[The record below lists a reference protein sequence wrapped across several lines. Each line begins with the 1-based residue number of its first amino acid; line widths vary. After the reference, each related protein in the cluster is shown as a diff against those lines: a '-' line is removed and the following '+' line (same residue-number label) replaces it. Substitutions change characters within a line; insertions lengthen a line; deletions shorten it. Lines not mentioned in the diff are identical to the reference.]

1 MEALFVGLHDINFF
15 KNNQIQQKSDTFCAK
30 PFFLLICLE
39 VEIIETMQQMNIVI
53 TRRSE
58 VNKRLKEHD

>member
-1 MEALFVGLHDINFF
+1 MTVLNVGLHYINSF

-30 PFFLLICLE
+30 QFLLIVFLE
-39 VEIIETMQQMNIVI
+39 VEIIETMQQVTIVT

>member
-1 MEALFVGLHDINFF
+1 MEALFVGLHYINSF

-30 PFFLLICLE
+30 QFFLLFCLE
-39 VEIIETMQQMNIVI
+39 VEIIETMQQVNIVI

-58 VNKRLKEHD
+58 VNKRLNERT